1 MQVSAISD
9 SRPSNTTVDTTSEN
23 TENAVTEANAEEL
36 LTDVVKSTALQDAL
50 ASSDTVSNNL
60 LENFK
65 NKSLQD
71 DEDDEEVEDLILD
84 TEAINDAVS
93 TFDDVEALEIEN

>member
-1 MQVSAISD
+1 MH
-9 SRPSNTTVDTTSEN
+9 
-23 TENAVTEANAEEL
+23 
-36 LTDVVKSTALQDAL
+36 
-50 ASSDTVSNNL
+50 TVSNNL

>member
-1 MQVSAISD
+1 MIQFPIIFLRILRIS
-9 SRPSNTTVDTTSEN
+9 
-23 TENAVTEANAEEL
+23 
-36 LTDVVKSTALQDAL
+36 
-50 ASSDTVSNNL
+50 
-60 LENFK
+60 
-65 NKSLQD
+65 SLQD

>member
-1 MQVSAISD
+1 M
-9 SRPSNTTVDTTSEN
+9 
-23 TENAVTEANAEEL
+23 TEANAEEL

-60 LENFK
+60 LDNFK

-71 DEDDEEVEDLILD
+71 DEDDEVEDLILD